1 MGAAPWPWHTT
12 CGTHPHH
19 RQFITTLFVEAT
31 TQRTSLPAL
40 GRWWWRG
47 SSPRSWKVTML
58 KFSSVVHES
67 CRVMGKGRAI
77 RAQVHGND
85 TNWQWGGSAHGK
97 TLAQPWPGQVWYAKV
112 RPVLNSEPTCCRILH
127 VWLVPRA
134 RTSDA
139 HPRGPLLLRLKR
151 ATCRARVVQAVAVHL
166 KIKT

>member
-12 CGTHPHH
+12 CGTLLPPTIIHH
-19 RQFITTLFVEAT
+19 DSVCRGDDPADFAASAGTLVVAG
-31 TQRTSLPAL
+31 L
-40 GRWWWRG
+40 
-47 SSPRSWKVTML
+47 SPRSWKVTML

-85 TNWQWGGSAHGK
+85 TNWAVGRFCTWKNCGS
-97 TLAQPWPGQVWYAKV
+97 GQVWYAKV

-139 HPRGPLLLRLKR
+139 HPRGPRLLRLKR
-151 ATCRARVVQAVAVHL
+151 ATCRARVVQAVAVHF
-166 KIKT
+166 KT